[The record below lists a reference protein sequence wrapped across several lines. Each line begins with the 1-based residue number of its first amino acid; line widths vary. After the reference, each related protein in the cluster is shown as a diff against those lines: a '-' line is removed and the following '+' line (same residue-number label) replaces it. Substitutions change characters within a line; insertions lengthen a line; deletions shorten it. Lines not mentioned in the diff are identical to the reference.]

1 MSETG
6 RDSLLRLRALMH
18 RLAAPLT
25 AFAEIEGAETAIERL
40 AGASASL
47 PLVDFNPLAEIGK
60 AQKPLAAESRFPDRQ
75 EVDATPGRRFARP
88 LAVPPGRIAAGTPS
102 PFPGR
107 KEALGAPG
115 KGIAPRT
122 GSEPPVFRLG
132 GSRTAAGPAIESEAR
147 SATRETLERSLPTRN
162 RERVEAHRTAGP
174 PRGQA
179 APAGPAGTP
188 WSATPLAR
196 EPLSESPRPSPGEP
210 VGLGLV
216 ANLLAHIAGDPSAS
230 APQGILP
237 ATRKSLESPVPTWN
251 RERPTSPPVGESLR
265 GQDAPAPAAITGA
278 GTVRSLEERPVA
290 PIFPTTQNAQ
300 RAKFAAEVA
309 PFGGSAA
316 DPLVPSPPSLQTQGP
331 ALDPDLLADLVNDAL
346 VAQAVRFGVD
356 LS

>member
-47 PLVDFNPLAEIGK
+47 SLVDFNPLAEIGK
-60 AQKPLAAESRFPDRQ
+60 AQKPLAAESRSSDRQ

-88 LAVPPGRIAAGTPS
+88 LAVPPGRIATGTPS

-122 GSEPPVFRLG
+122 
-132 GSRTAAGPAIESEAR
+132 AAGPAVGSEAR

-162 RERVEAHRTAGP
+162 RERAEAHRTAGP

-216 ANLLAHIAGDPSAS
+216 ANFLARIAGDPSAS

-251 RERPTSPPVGESLR
+251 RERPTSPRVGESLR

-278 GTVRSLEERPVA
+278 GTARSLEERPVA

-346 VAQAVRFGVD
+346 VAQAGRFGVD